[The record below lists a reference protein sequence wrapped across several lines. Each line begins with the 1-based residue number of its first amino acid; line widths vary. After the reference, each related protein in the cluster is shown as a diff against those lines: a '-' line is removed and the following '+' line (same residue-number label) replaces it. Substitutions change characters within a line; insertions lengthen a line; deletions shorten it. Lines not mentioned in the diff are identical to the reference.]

1 MSERHA
7 KIGQREDYRVR
18 LKCVE
23 TEICALRDSL
33 RAALPLTADAGE
45 LAGDH
50 VVTLAITL
58 NERLAELKG
67 LARKVDIL
75 TRDLEG

>member
-7 KIGQREDYRVR
+7 KIGEREDYRVR

-33 RAALPLTADAGE
+33 AGGPAADG
-45 LAGDH
+45 G
-50 VVTLAITL
+50 
-58 NERLAELKG
+58 RLG
-67 LARKVDIL
+67 TGR
-75 TRDLEG
+75 

>member
-7 KIGQREDYRVR
+7 KIGEREDYRVR

-33 RAALPLTADAGE
+33 RAAAADGGR
-45 LAGDH
+45 LGTGGDH